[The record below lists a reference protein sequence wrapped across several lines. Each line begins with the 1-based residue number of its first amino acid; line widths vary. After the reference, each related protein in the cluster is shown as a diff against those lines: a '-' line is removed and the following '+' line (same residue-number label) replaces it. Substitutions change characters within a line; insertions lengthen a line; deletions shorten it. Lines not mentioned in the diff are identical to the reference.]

1 VKPFGLAKCRPV
13 SKHILLTGRPGC
25 GKTTVIRSV
34 VQELTRR
41 GVRVFGFWT
50 DEIREKGRRVGF
62 RIELVSGEKAI
73 MAHENF
79 SGGPRVSRYGVDV
92 STVDRLAAAELERA
106 SAAARCVVCVDEIG
120 KMELCSQRFREA
132 LAKLLDSGTA
142 VVATI
147 IQAPYPHADRIKERR
162 DVELLRVTAEN
173 RASLP
178 ALLADRLINQMR

>member
-1 VKPFGLAKCRPV
+1 VKTCGCAKCKPV
-13 SKHILLTGRPGC
+13 AKHILLTGRPGC

-62 RIELVSGEKAI
+62 SIELVSGEKAI

-79 SGGPRVSRYGVDV
+79 SGGPRVSRYCVDV
-92 STVDRLAAAELERA
+92 AAVDRLAAAELERA
-106 SAAARCVVCVDEIG
+106 AAAARCVVCVDEIG
-120 KMELCSQRFREA
+120 KMELCSQRFHEA
-132 LAKLLDSGTA
+132 LAKLLDSGA
-142 VVATI
+142 VVAAAI
-147 IQAPYPHADRIKERR
+147 IQAPHPHADRIKERP

-178 ALLADRLINQMR
+178 ALLVDRLINQMR